1 MRSRVGQKTWFN
13 ERLLKLVGYQLLF
26 IQTWI
31 FFPAAARGKRNPSE
45 ASLSLIS
52 EPGISRALT
61 SVLWLM
67 CVPRQLPSW
76 KVFYVANLLI
86 NIAPLWVLEK
96 HLHVPS
102 LNTKCGWN
110 DYYQVQVVS
119 ALRAECKNT
128 ENFSPKYY
136 TGTHHRLEPTTPR
149 WGWRWTRGAWEGQLK
164 SVWKLCMH
172 TWGQMQQSA
181 TARWNWR
188 SSAGIQSTQK
198 LHQEPELSVLV
209 ISLTSN
215 VVFLTK
221 PGTRQCRQ
229 LVERRK
235 GTSRTSGSR
244 PSPTFEL
251 NTQYYV
257 PYVSVWVVP
266 KLMPR
271 TQQKPRAQ

>member
-1 MRSRVGQKTWFN
+1 MYIDCGKGSSPKSWYTCMSWSSGSNAVFPNLKVKESFIAYDF
-13 ERLLKLVGYQLLF
+13 LLRIDAGCT
-26 IQTWI
+26 QTRTHTHSH
-31 FFPAAARGKRNPSE
+31 FG
-45 ASLSLIS
+45 
-52 EPGISRALT
+52 
-61 SVLWLM
+61 
-67 CVPRQLPSW
+67 
-76 KVFYVANLLI
+76 
-86 NIAPLWVLEK
+86 
-96 HLHVPS
+96 
-102 LNTKCGWN
+102 
-110 DYYQVQVVS
+110 
-119 ALRAECKNT
+119 
-128 ENFSPKYY
+128 PKYY

-229 LVERRK
+229 LVEPLW

-257 PYVSVWVVP
+257 P
-266 KLMPR
+266 
-271 TQQKPRAQ
+271 